1 MATVPALVGACVG
14 GIRWEHA
21 LLLVGWVA
29 GFLFFNAAGSWMTAR
44 RRPARRC
51 RPGSSPR
58 DAPLLTWGAVSAAAG
73 VSAVALAPGL
83 LAWAVL
89 FLPLVAVAF
98 VEAWRGRGR
107 SLASRLSAV
116 LACGLT
122 CAVSYDWATG
132 PAWRGLRASVSAT
145 TAGAGDGAG
154 GWPWR
159 DAGAMTAAGPGVGWA
174 HAWIVTAV
182 LTAYFVGTVP
192 YVRSLIRERGSVR
205 WIAGSVAWSAVSAAG
220 ALAAWDAGAVSWAV
234 PAVSVLLIARAA
246 AVPWDQ
252 ARRGPWTPQAIGLG
266 EVAATALVAATLLL
280 PV

>member
-44 RRPARRC
+44 RRPARRA
-51 RPGSSPR
+51 RYVP
-58 DAPLLTWGAVSAAAG
+58 ALLTWGAVSAAAG

-234 PAVSVLLIARAA
+234 PVVSVLLIARAA

-252 ARRGPWTPQAIGLG
+252 ARRGPWRPLAIGLG
-266 EVAATALVAATLLL
+266 EIAATALVAATLLL